1 MFRNDPDLGA
11 IPAVG
16 KGSVDIGK
24 RTSVGEAVI
33 YDGTDPDALI
43 TFLGDEAI
51 RNIAGEL
58 YRASVDGVLTPMV
71 KLALPALIVRPSA
84 GDWFTISEDQLRQE
98 YAIHVNVPSAQ
109 AATGGGAGGGS
120 GTPMIHMTP
129 IGSTISVTHAVPRSH
144 ASGTTDG
151 DGKKAPAKK
160 APAKKAAAK
169 K

>member
-24 RTSVGEAVI
+24 RTLVGEAVI

-43 TFLGDEAI
+43 TFLGDSAI

-58 YRASVDGVLTPMV
+58 YQQCADGSLVPMV
-71 KLALPALIVRPSA
+71 KMKLPAIVVRPPA
-84 GDWFTISEDQLRQE
+84 GDWYTITEDALRQE
-98 YAIHVNVPSAQ
+98 YAIHVNVPAPAKANGHWKDDTPHLTPGTSVPK
-109 AATGGGAGGGS
+109 AAA
-120 GTPMIHMTP
+120 
-129 IGSTISVTHAVPRSH
+129 
-144 ASGTTDG
+144 
-151 DGKKAPAKK
+151 KAPAKK
-160 APAKKAAAK
+160 VAAAK